1 MQGIPPPRSDDAEDV
16 VWALQTADTLWKRGE
31 RADAVV
37 WLRRAAG
44 AAGEAQDD
52 DRAIELARLAG
63 ELTEMDEPPPPM
75 AGPTP
80 PPPPMVAMAAG
91 PTAPPPPESV
101 EVDIDVDLDSVRKLP
116 SAAPT
121 DRSVGQGPTV
131 IPRPALSGAP
141 KAASTPPRAT
151 SRPPPSASQAPDNN
165 AGTAPFF
172 PAPSR
177 TPAEAAPVVPPL
189 PPMRERAPSAAE
201 VHAGMY
207 DPWAENAR
215 ASAETAAA
223 AAADSAIPDPG
234 PKVPDTARSA
244 GAAPARESESP
255 PSGEETDVLTSA
267 VPSVSPSRAAVLD
280 AAASEYEEEELSEA
294 ELMAAS
300 MPPPAMAPAPVLKKP
315 PPLPPRARA
324 ASIPAS
330 EETSEATDVVREPVG
345 APAPGAPAELAA
357 PAPGAPA
364 ELAAPAAEHVPEPEP
379 SSAPLIPSADSDAR
393 GLMGLADLPEPE
405 PSKPL
410 QPSTPAVAAPPA
422 VEAEESAA
430 AATQAAAAP
439 KAADDDLNLAKAL
452 ETAPGISDLPDEDR
466 AAFCA
471 TATVHSLSKDENL
484 SQFALAFVL
493 LGEFDVT
500 AAIVDAPAA
509 RLGKHATLRSRGST
523 NENVA
528 IKLIAVSD
536 KACVATWSQEH
547 VDNAFASCPW
557 VEEDLRAA
565 ADRVLTLVG
574 VTMGPLGE
582 RLDAAL
588 RDQVTDR
595 LSIRSLLP
603 GEVIVQKGKPVPGII
618 VIGVGEVE
626 LVNDDKVERVLASGE
641 FLFPEAIL
649 GANTAPADARAGQ
662 GGALV
667 MVGDR
672 MLAQELLVTCP
683 PLLEIFAGM

>member
-44 AAGEAQDD
+44 AAGDAQDD

-63 ELTEMDEPPPPM
+63 ELTELDEPPPPM
-75 AGPTP
+75 GVPTP
-80 PPPPMVAMAAG
+80 PPPPMAATFSSSA
-91 PTAPPPPESV
+91 PTPPPPAPESV
-101 EVDIDVDLDSVRKLP
+101 EVDVDVDLGSVSKLP
-116 SAAPT
+116 SAPPE
-121 DRSVGQGPTV
+121 RGQGPTV
-131 IPRPALSGAP
+131 VPRPALTGAP

-151 SRPPPSASQAPDNN
+151 SRPPSAPPSTDNN

-177 TPAEAAPVVPPL
+177 TPNDAAAIVPPL

-207 DPWAENAR
+207 DPWAESGRSPAAVVAEPGAAPTSKVPVTAR
-215 ASAETAAA
+215 SAETAATRA
-223 AAADSAIPDPG
+223 
-234 PKVPDTARSA
+234 
-244 GAAPARESESP
+244 SEPP
-255 PSGEETDVLTSA
+255 PSSGESGVITSA
-267 VPSVSPSRAAVLD
+267 VPSVTPSRAALLD
-280 AAASEYEEEELSEA
+280 AAASEFEQGDEEEEVSEA

-300 MPPPAMAPAPVLKKP
+300 MPPPAMAKAIAPKKP
-315 PPLPPRARA
+315 PPLPPRAR
-324 ASIPAS
+324 PAS
-330 EETSEATDVVREPVG
+330 LPTSDDAPVG
-345 APAPGAPAELAA
+345 AAA
-357 PAPGAPA
+357 S
-364 ELAAPAAEHVPEPEP
+364 EDTAAVGDEPAAQEP
-379 SSAPLIPSADSDAR
+379 SSDPILPSLDSAAR
-393 GLMGLADLPEPE
+393 GLSGLADLPAPE
-405 PSKPL
+405 PSEPL
-410 QPSTPAVAAPPA
+410 GNASAGDSPENVAPAAQDTP
-422 VEAEESAA
+422 EGNDEL
-430 AATQAAAAP
+430 
-439 KAADDDLNLAKAL
+439 DLAKAL

-471 TATVHSLSKDENL
+471 TATVHRLSKDENL
-484 SQFALAFVL
+484 SKFALAFVL
-493 LGEFDVT
+493 LGEFDVS

-509 RLGKHATLRSRGST
+509 RLGKNATIRSRGT
-523 NENVA
+523 TDENVA
-528 IKLIAVSD
+528 IKLIAATER
-536 KACVATWSQEH
+536 ACVATWTQEH
-547 VDNAFASCPW
+547 VDQAFASCPW

-603 GEVIVQKGKPVPGII
+603 GEIIVHKGKPVPGI
-618 VIGVGEVE
+618 VVVGVGELE
-626 LVNDDKVERVLASGE
+626 LVNGDKVERVLASGE

-649 GANTAPADARAGQ
+649 GAATAPADARAGA

>member
-1 MQGIPPPRSDDAEDV
+1 
-16 VWALQTADTLWKRGE
+16 
-31 RADAVV
+31 
-37 WLRRAAG
+37 
-44 AAGEAQDD
+44 
-52 DRAIELARLAG
+52 
-63 ELTEMDEPPPPM
+63 
-75 AGPTP
+75 
-80 PPPPMVAMAAG
+80 
-91 PTAPPPPESV
+91 
-101 EVDIDVDLDSVRKLP
+101 
-116 SAAPT
+116 
-121 DRSVGQGPTV
+121 
-131 IPRPALSGAP
+131 
-141 KAASTPPRAT
+141 
-151 SRPPPSASQAPDNN
+151 
-165 AGTAPFF
+165 
-172 PAPSR
+172 
-177 TPAEAAPVVPPL
+177 
-189 PPMRERAPSAAE
+189 MRERAPSAAE

-244 GAAPARESESP
+244 EAAPARESESP

-357 PAPGAPA
+357 PAAQ
-364 ELAAPAAEHVPEPEP
+364 HMPEPEP
-379 SSAPLIPSADSDAR
+379 SSSPLIPSADSDAR

-405 PSKPL
+405 PSEPL
-410 QPSTPAVAAPPA
+410 QRSTPAVAAPPA
-422 VEAEESAA
+422 VEAEKSAA
-430 AATQAAAAP
+430 AATQAAAAQ
-439 KAADDDLNLAKAL
+439 KAADDDLDLAKAL

-547 VDNAFASCPW
+547 VDKAFASCPW

-588 RDQVTDR
+588 RDQVTNR

-603 GEVIVQKGKPVPGII
+603 GEIIVQKGKPVPGII